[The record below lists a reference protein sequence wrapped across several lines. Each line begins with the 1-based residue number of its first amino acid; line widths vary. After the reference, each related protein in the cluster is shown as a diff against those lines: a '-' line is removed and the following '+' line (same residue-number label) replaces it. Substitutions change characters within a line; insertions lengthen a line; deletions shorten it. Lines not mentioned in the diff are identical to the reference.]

1 MLKGVYF
8 IFNYKYL
15 ISCDDIENKVPINSS
30 SFSVVGVYQLKK
42 VPHINKI
49 KNQKRKEKLKLIS
62 MKI

>member
-15 ISCDDIENKVPINSS
+15 ISNEGVENKVPINSS
-30 SFSVVGVYQLKK
+30 SYSVVGVYTFKK
-42 VPHINKI
+42 VPHIN
-49 KNQKRKEKLKLIS
+49 KRKEKLKLIS